1 MCLFRLCANKDC
13 SYSKNDTQS
22 VGRVYLFQFS
32 PSQSPQPLT
41 TITGCEMFMKLGTSL
56 AVGNPYNAKSENE
69 DDDMLAVSAST
80 HGSYK
85 SLIKITSFVY

>member
-13 SYSKNDTQS
+13 RYSKNDTQS

-32 PSQSPQPLT
+32 PSQSPQHLA
-41 TITGCEMFMKLGTSL
+41 TITGSKTFMKLGTSL
-56 AVGNPYNAKSENE
+56 AVGNPYNANSENE

-80 HGSYK
+80 QGNY
-85 SLIKITSFVY
+85 L